1 MISFFFEDIENLNLP
16 EKKIIKWLDT
26 VVEKYNFIQ
35 GDLSYIFASDQYILE
50 INKQYLNHDYF
61 TDVITFD
68 YTESNIISG
77 DIFISADRVKENAE
91 SFGVN
96 FIDELLRV
104 IVHGT
109 LHLIG
114 FKDKTDIEKQEM
126 TKQEDESLKLFGDVE

>member
-26 VVEKYNFIQ
+26 IVEKYNFIQ

-77 DIFISADRVKENAE
+77 DIFISVDRVKENAE